1 MTEKRKISIEQQISE
16 VQRELALRR
25 NVYPGLVVRGKMR
38 QGEADE
44 HTARLEA
51 VLTTLMWLRDNRAW
65 ILAATPESPLPP
77 ANPA

>member
-1 MTEKRKISIEQQISE
+1 MTRKIPIEQQISE

-25 NVYPGLVVRGKMR
+25 NVYPGFVARGKMR

-44 HTARLEA
+44 HIARLEA

-65 ILAATPESPLPP
+65 VLASTPQSPLPP
-77 ANPA
+77 TNPA